1 MSRPRWIVSL
11 ALASLI
17 GCGGGAKEVEV
28 GRLSVER
35 VQASL
40 LLMPEAAAVLA
51 AAPGRDAEEAIRVDT
66 LAPSKRRDLDT
77 SPLPSWDLGVG
88 ARVEVDLGTPPPGCT
103 LRVAAGF
110 GAAAFEG
117 EGSGQVRFRIELD
130 GRPAFEAVRPY
141 GPAVAMEERTWVR
154 PSAAG
159 SPIGELELDDAR
171 TLRLTTEA
179 LEGEGQPPA
188 AFGLLELVVREERP
202 HLAASPQAPHVV
214 FVVIDTLRADRVGHL
229 GHPGELTPRLDALAA
244 RGVAHESA
252 WTASPWTW
260 PSTASLLTGLDPQQH
275 GVLSYESCY
284 LAQALDTLPERLRAA
299 GWDTAAFSSNP
310 LVQPDKQFD
319 QGFGSFRSY
328 AWAPGGEV
336 AGDAAGWIREQAS
349 AGPGRWFA
357 YVHLTDPHEY
367 VPSPAF
373 RDRIEGPYLGSAG
386 RDELY
391 GLLAKRL
398 QGLAVD
404 EERLTEL
411 LANQESA
418 YDATVAEADAALG
431 LLVDTVAELGL
442 TDRTLFVVTSDHGE
456 EFLEHGLLYHGS
468 QLHEELVRAP
478 LVLAGPSVPAG
489 VREARPVENRMAF
502 DQVLAA
508 TGLAEGPPPEPRTSA
523 PRFFT
528 TSLGVVRRPGAPT
541 SVNRE
546 VHGVRTA
553 RGELFV
559 WAPARGDAA
568 EWTVLYDLAADPGAT
583 APVAEPDAERV
594 DALKDL
600 LARWI
605 AAGLEVRPAGVGG
618 GAATRSALDAMG
630 YTK

>member
-17 GCGGGAKEVEV
+17 GCGGGAKGVEV
-28 GRLSVER
+28 GRISVEG
-35 VQASL
+35 VHASL

-51 AAPGRDAEEAIRVDT
+51 SAPGRVAEEAIRVDT

-77 SPLPSWDLGVG
+77 SPLPCWDLGVG
-88 ARVEVDLGTPPPGCT
+88 AQVEVDLGTPPPGCT
-103 LRVAAGF
+103 LRLAAGF
-110 GAAAFEG
+110 GAAGFEG
-117 EGSGQVRFRIELD
+117 EGTGRVRFRVELD
-130 GRPAFEAVRPY
+130 GRSAFEAVRPY

-154 PSAAG
+154 PHAEG
-159 SPIGELELDDAR
+159 SPIGELAIDGAR

-179 LEGEGQPPA
+179 LEGDGQPPA

-202 HLAASPQAPHVV
+202 HLEASPQAPHVV

-229 GHPGELTPRLDALAA
+229 GHPGDLTPRLDALAA
-244 RGVAHESA
+244 RGLAHESA

-319 QGFGSFRSY
+319 QGFGSFLSY

-398 QGLAVD
+398 QGLAVN

-431 LLVDTVAELGL
+431 LLVDTVEELGL

-489 VREARPVENRMAF
+489 VREARPVENRVAF
-502 DQVLAA
+502 DQVLMA
-508 TGLAEGPPPEPRTSA
+508 TGLAEGRPPEARSSA

-553 RGELFV
+553 RSELFV
-559 WAPARGDAA
+559 WAPARGDEA

-583 APVAEPDAERV
+583 TPVAEPDAERV